1 MSERFP
7 HLSRA
12 PITEALLD
20 VRVPLPAGRTLA
32 EITDA
37 FSLAV
42 AADYPERRPIQQLQA
57 QLAFG
62 DDGGGAVTS
71 AQLIIGE
78 IFWTSDKKRA
88 VQARLDGFSVNQVG
102 SYRNWETITNEAK
115 VRWKAYVAAAKPE
128 RVVRCAARFINRL
141 EVPVGDDLRKHLLT
155 FAEVGS
161 ALPPL
166 LDDYSFRCVVPFG
179 DGRRAAI
186 TQATVPSDG
195 VGNANTRVLLLDID
209 AFSEREFAPDSADL
223 WSEFDKLR
231 EIKNS
236 CFFDSLQPTTWKAYL

>member
-20 VRVPLPAGRTLA
+20 LRVALPAERGLS
-32 EITDA
+32 EITAA
-37 FSLAV
+37 FGAAV
-42 AADYPERRPIQQLQA
+42 AAEYPERSPIQQLQA

-62 DDGGGAVTS
+62 DSGGGALTS
-71 AQLIIGE
+71 AQHIGD

-102 SYRNWETITNEAK
+102 AYKDWETIVADAQ
-115 VRWKAYVAAAKPE
+115 RHWKAYVAAAKPE
-128 RVVRCAARFINRL
+128 KVVRCAARFINRI
-141 EVPVGDDLRKHLLT
+141 EVPVGDDLKKHLLT
-155 FAEVGS
+155 FPEVGT

-166 LDDYSFRCVVPFG
+166 LDEYSFRCILPFD

-186 TQATVPSDG
+186 TQATVASDG
-195 VGNANTRVLLLDID
+195 GTSSTSRALLLDIE
-209 AFSEREFAPDSADL
+209 AFSDREFAPESADL
-223 WSEFDKLR
+223 WAEFDELR
-231 EIKNS
+231 KIKNA
-236 CFFDSLQPTTWKAYL
+236 CFFDSLQPATWKAFL